1 MQVHAQKYNTEF
13 DFFSNFLNS
22 GCELNH
28 SVNFNSEYIISKWIN
43 KHKIIIIID
52 GTQNIDTIK
61 YRLILAIFSTNLSF
75 RLLLIIKQCKLQ
87 ISLSWV
93 WASNFEVKRFHKLF
107 STFLLHKLCT
117 TNIMKSDAGLRWPI
131 SFLPGRSFFHEVCS
145 LVRSPLRNPCKLSCN
160 KRLSLRSNHYTN
172 FSFLPCFR
180 F

>member
-1 MQVHAQKYNTEF
+1 M
-13 DFFSNFLNS
+13 NS

-75 RLLLIIKQCKLQ
+75 RLPLIVKQWKLQ
-87 ISLSWV
+87 INQS

-117 TNIMKSDAGLRWPI
+117 TNIMNSDAGLRWTI
-131 SFLPGRSFFHEVCS
+131 SFLVVPSFFHEVCS
-145 LVRSPLRNPCKLSCN
+145 HVRSPLRNPCKLSCN
-160 KRLSLRSNHYTN
+160 KRLSLRSIHYTN
-172 FSFLPCFR
+172 FSFLPRFR